1 MPETISGTKLL
12 GSFRIFFKSSTSLSM
27 LGWDWHKKRPPRRT
41 KAAQSPGKWGWNA
54 VTAL

>member
-12 GSFRIFFKSSTSLSM
+12 GSFRIFFKSKTSLSM